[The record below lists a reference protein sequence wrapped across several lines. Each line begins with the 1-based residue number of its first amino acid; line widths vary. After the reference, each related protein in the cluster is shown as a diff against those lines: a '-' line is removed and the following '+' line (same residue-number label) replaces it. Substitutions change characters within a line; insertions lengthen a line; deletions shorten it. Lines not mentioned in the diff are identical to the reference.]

1 MKDIKS
7 TSVPAASLATAFA
20 AALVTF
26 VAHGATLTLGDASLS
41 GDQLS
46 VPVTVVGASSGTLTI
61 VAAEAAPRDGEPAI
75 SSGSVAASQTIS
87 APGTYSMTFTVTL
100 GTKVAYRAEL
110 GGDVSPTGD
119 VIAYDNNEYFYWKAG
134 VEGNWHDKNNWTI
147 GATDGYQRLGYP
159 GYVTKARVE
168 FPTVPADNSQTNI
181 VHIDTSYTIYKL
193 YLNHSYI
200 VARLVGVHG
209 DELLTITGG
218 EDGISQDRVAD
229 VTFDHMRVTTQN
241 WPITRNDSLSLVNGA
256 YLTTRWW
263 IHING
268 ANAKLYVGS
277 GSEIRASYEWWY
289 GISLSGEN
297 AEIEIDDGYVYTP
310 RLRIGA
316 NGQDKPSANQ
326 VLTATP
332 KGVVFKGVRP
342 QLEIAQEFASIAEMP
357 NNPVFEF
364 YVPANGFA
372 AAPVVGSPGSGGI
385 YQMLG
390 ADYLDNIGSVT
401 NGAPIVF
408 KVNSLSPFFEG
419 SSSDTIV
426 LVDWSAYGNGG
437 IYESRVVFASMD
449 DPIDNYLSYG
459 SAGSSIL
466 ATLKGNGGAIA
477 HPVLSDV
484 ATAEVVDDNLVVST
498 DVSALPET
506 GTTTARLYIG
516 VAGPNG
522 DPKTNM
528 TLAAE
533 SVVSAAGSASLS
545 AEAVLGSQMAYAIV
559 LVYENGG
566 SSWTGSTTTNVMVV
580 SANGTEYVWV
590 NDTAGVWSDPA
601 NWTCSA
607 TDGKKRLGYPAYG
620 CRVRFYGNQ
629 TAVVEVDGPY
639 TGLGDSFMDNTG
651 LNLTMIG
658 TVPGAEV
665 RMSGI
670 RCTDGNNL
678 ALDGVALTT
687 GSYAVGDHGSL
698 RLTNGASMTTSWALG
713 IEGVDALL
721 YVGTNCQ
728 VRVSNAEPYH
738 RLGLSG
744 ENAEIVIDGGTINA
758 LYLGIGGYY
767 GSGEESLLAKGE
779 PKGVTFSGPN
789 PQLILR
795 DSESRYK
802 TKVYA
807 ALGSSPIFNFI
818 IPEGGYV
825 STPIMRT
832 GGNGNTLFEQSS
844 ADIPAVTFKVDRK
857 SPYLKVRGNFTQQLV
872 DWSTSTAETKLNTG
886 GVVLTDMPK
895 LAMGETIY
903 FTPTAGEAKSGI
915 AADCRGRTGFEIRLR

>member
-1 MKDIKS
+1 MHSK
-7 TSVPAASLATAFA
+7 TSSFSI
-20 AALVTF
+20 AALVSAF
-26 VAHGATLTLGDASLS
+26 ASLVAHGATLTLGEASLS
-41 GDQLS
+41 GDRLT
-46 VPVTVVGASSGTLTI
+46 VPVTVDGASSGTLTI

-110 GGDVSPTGD
+110 GGDASATGET
-119 VIAYDNNEYFYWKAG
+119 IAYDNNEYFYWKTG

-147 GATDGYQRLGYP
+147 GATDGYRRLGYP

-168 FPTVPADNSQTNI
+168 FPSVPTDNSQTNI

-200 VARLVGVHG
+200 VARLAGVHG

-218 EDGISQDRVAD
+218 EEGISQDRVAN
-229 VTFDHMRVTTQN
+229 VTFDHVRVTTQN

-332 KGVVFKGVRP
+332 KGVVFKGNSP
-342 QLEIAQEFASIAEMP
+342 KLEIAQEFASIAEMP

-364 YVPANGFA
+364 HVPANGFA
-372 AAPVVGSPGSGGI
+372 AAPVVGSPGSGGL

-390 ADYLDNIGSVT
+390 ADYLDHAGEVVT
-401 NGAPIVF
+401 GAPVVF

-419 SSSDTIV
+419 NTRDTIV
-426 LVDWSAYGNGG
+426 LVDWSEYGNGG
-437 IYESRVVFASMD
+437 IYKDRVVLAPMD
-449 DPIDNYLSYG
+449 DPSNNYLSYDG
-459 SAGSSIL
+459 AGSCVF
-466 ATLKGNGGAIA
+466 ATLSGNGGTIV
-477 HPVLSDV
+477 HPVLSDT

-533 SVVSAAGSASLS
+533 AVVSAAGSASLS

-566 SSWTGSTTTNVMVV
+566 SSWSGSTTTNAMVV
-580 SANGTEYVWV
+580 SENGTEYVWV

-607 TDGKKRLGYPAYG
+607 SDGKKRLGYPAYG

-651 LNLTMIG
+651 LNQRQSDLPAQAVRRSQDERDPLHGRQQSCSRRRSAHHRIVFSRRSCLFASDERRFDDDVVG
-658 TVPGAEV
+658 ACDRRRRRVALCRHELPGAGVECRTLPPAWPFGRKRGDRHRRRHNQRTLPWNRRLLRQRRRIASRERRAQGRNVLGSESATDTARQRKPLQDEGLCGV
-665 RMSGI
+665 RE
-670 RCTDGNNL
+670 L
-678 ALDGVALTT
+678 AR
-687 GSYAVGDHGSL
+687 L
-698 RLTNGASMTTSWALG
+698 RFHHPCRRLC
-713 IEGVDALL
+713 VDAD
-721 YVGTNCQ
+721 
-728 VRVSNAEPYH
+728 RAH
-738 RLGLSG
+738 RRQREYAFRAVFGRHP
-744 ENAEIVIDGGTINA
+744 GGD
-758 LYLGIGGYY
+758 
-767 GSGEESLLAKGE
+767 
-779 PKGVTFSGPN
+779 V
-789 PQLILR
+789 
-795 DSESRYK
+795 
-802 TKVYA
+802 
-807 ALGSSPIFNFI
+807 
-818 IPEGGYV
+818 
-825 STPIMRT
+825 
-832 GGNGNTLFEQSS
+832 
-844 ADIPAVTFKVDRK
+844 
-857 SPYLKVRGNFTQQLV
+857 
-872 DWSTSTAETKLNTG
+872 
-886 GVVLTDMPK
+886 
-895 LAMGETIY
+895 
-903 FTPTAGEAKSGI
+903 
-915 AADCRGRTGFEIRLR
+915 CC